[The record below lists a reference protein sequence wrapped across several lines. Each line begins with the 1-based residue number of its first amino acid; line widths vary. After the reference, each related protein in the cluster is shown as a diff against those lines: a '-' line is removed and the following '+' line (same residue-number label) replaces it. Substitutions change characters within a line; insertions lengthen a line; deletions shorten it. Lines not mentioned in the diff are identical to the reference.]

1 MFSEKTHYE
10 VCFVHNGECFSSF
23 MFALEPELHGE
34 PSTSRRGKATMWPC
48 GRLLCFHVPVVPSCT
63 LIAIQ
68 NLLFIP
74 QCRSLLLSKLVSSLF
89 KFFFIS
95 KLTFIYLINPY
106 VRVSVT
112 DINVFGVF

>member
-1 MFSEKTHYE
+1 MFSEKSHCE
-10 VCFVHNGECFSSF
+10 VCCVHNGQCFSLF
-23 MFALEPELHGE
+23 MFSMEPELHGE
-34 PSTSRRGKATMWPC
+34 PSTYRMGKATMWPC
-48 GRLLCFHVPVVPSCT
+48 SHFLCFHVPVVPSCT
-63 LIAIQ
+63 HIAIQ

-74 QCRSLLLSKLVSSLF
+74 QCRCLVLSKLVSSLF

-95 KLTFIYLINPY
+95 KLRFIYLISPH